1 MRNSPHLISLQHKEK
16 SEGELFKR
24 QRHKIVK
31 HTQKIHQLL
40 PANYLRVF
48 DHFVELSLKGLR
60 DSQGDYGRFK
70 LKQRVLLIYYQ
81 GFLIKSATVLDYTF
95 LRHNLSKSIILAD
108 ICLLKVKNRSAIT
121 RCEICSKLTIKRPKP
136 RRWRYSSVFIVNFE
150 HI

>member
-1 MRNSPHLISLQHKEK
+1 MLRRKTDYNFNQCHGNYSIRFLMFFGTTEMECCHQID
-16 SEGELFKR
+16 
-24 QRHKIVK
+24 KIVK

-81 GFLIKSATVLDYTF
+81 GF
-95 LRHNLSKSIILAD
+95 
-108 ICLLKVKNRSAIT
+108 
-121 RCEICSKLTIKRPKP
+121 
-136 RRWRYSSVFIVNFE
+136 
-150 HI
+150 